1 MNLVCGS
8 RQSGVTYSL
17 ILRAIKYNHPMVVGT
32 EAHKKEVEKIC
43 KKNNWECPVV
53 YTFREIKEKRGL
65 KLNNLIIDNLDE
77 FVDWCMRE
85 IGLWASVDTVGLNV
99 DGKNE
104 KEMFIY
110 KLIDEKNIIKDTCE
124 ENINIKD
131 ICDENTPI
139 YDVCEENTCIKD
151 TCEESTNIKDICED
165 LAQ

>member
-8 RQSGVTYSL
+8 RQSGVTSSL
-17 ILRAIKYNHPMVVGT
+17 ILRAIKYNHPIVVGT
-32 EAHKKEVEKIC
+32 EAHKKEVGKIC

-85 IGLWASVDTVGLNV
+85 IDLCASVDTVGLNV
-99 DGKNE
+99 DGREYNS
-104 KEMFIY
+104 
-110 KLIDEKNIIKDTCE
+110 
-124 ENINIKD
+124 
-131 ICDENTPI
+131 PI
-139 YDVCEENTCIKD
+139 YDVCEESTCIKD
-151 TCEESTNIKDICED
+151 TCEESTNIKDTCED

>member
-85 IGLWASVDTVGLNV
+85 IGLCASVDTVGLNV
-99 DGKNE
+99 DGKNN
-104 KEMFIY
+104 KEIFIY
-110 KLIDEKNIIKDTCE
+110 HLIDEKNIIKDTCE

-131 ICDENTPI
+131 IC
-139 YDVCEENTCIKD
+139 EESTCIKD
-151 TCEESTNIKDICED
+151 TCEENTPIYDTCED

>member
-8 RQSGVTYSL
+8 RQSGVTSSL

-85 IGLWASVDTVGLNV
+85 IDLCASVDTVGLNV
-99 DGKNE
+99 DGREYNS
-104 KEMFIY
+104 
-110 KLIDEKNIIKDTCE
+110 
-124 ENINIKD
+124 
-131 ICDENTPI
+131 PI
-139 YDVCEENTCIKD
+139 YDVCEESTCIKD
-151 TCEESTNIKDICED
+151 TCEESTNIKDTCED

>member
-1 MNLVCGS
+1 MNFVCGS

-17 ILRAIKYNHPMVVGT
+17 ILRAIKYNYPMVVYT
-32 EAHKKEVEKIC
+32 EAHKKEVKKIC

-85 IGLWASVDTVGLNV
+85 MGLWASVDTVGLNV
-99 DGKNE
+99 DGREYNSPI
-104 KEMFIY
+104 F
-110 KLIDEKNIIKDTCE
+110 DTCE
-124 ENINIKD
+124 ENPNIF
-131 ICDENTPI
+131 
-139 YDVCEENTCIKD
+139 DVCEENTCIKD

>member
-8 RQSGVTYSL
+8 RQSGVTSSL
-17 ILRAIKYNHPMVVGT
+17 ILRAIKYNHPIVVGT

-99 DGKNE
+99 DGKNN
-104 KEMFIY
+104 KEIFIY
-110 KLIDEKNIIKDTCE
+110 HLIDEKNIIKDTYE

-131 ICDENTPI
+131 ICEENTPI
-139 YDVCEENTCIKD
+139 FDVCEENTCIKD
-151 TCEESTNIKDICED
+151 TCEKSTNIKDICED

>member
-8 RQSGVTYSL
+8 RQSGVTSSL
-17 ILRAIKYNHPMVVGT
+17 ILRAIKYNHPIVVGT

-85 IGLWASVDTVGLNV
+85 IGLCVRVDTVGLNV
-99 DGKNE
+99 DGREYNS
-104 KEMFIY
+104 
-110 KLIDEKNIIKDTCE
+110 
-124 ENINIKD
+124 
-131 ICDENTPI
+131 PI
-139 YDVCEENTCIKD
+139 YDVCEKNTCIKD
-151 TCEESTNIKDICED
+151 TCEENTNIKDICED

>member
-17 ILRAIKYNHPMVVGT
+17 ILRAIKYNHPIVVGT

-53 YTFREIKEKRGL
+53 YTFMEIKEKRGL

-85 IGLWASVDTVGLNV
+85 IGLCASVDTVGLNV

-131 ICDENTPI
+131 ICEENTPI
-139 YDVCEENTCIKD
+139 FDVCEENTCIKD
-151 TCEESTNIKDICED
+151 TCEESTNIKDTCED

>member
-1 MNLVCGS
+1 MNLICGS
-8 RQSGVTYSL
+8 RQSGVTSSL
-17 ILRAIKYNHPMVVGT
+17 ILRAIKYNHPMVVST
-32 EAHKKEVEKIC
+32 EAHKKEVKKIC

-53 YTFREIKEKRGL
+53 YTFRGIKEKRGL

-85 IGLWASVDTVGLNV
+85 IGLWASVDTVGLNI
-99 DGKNE
+99 DTKDE

-124 ENINIKD
+124 ESINIKD
-131 ICDENTPI
+131 ICEENTPI
-139 YDVCEENTCIKD
+139 FDVCEENTCIKD
-151 TCEESTNIKDICED
+151 TCEKSTNIKDICED

>member
-1 MNLVCGS
+1 MNFVCGS

-17 ILRAIKYNHPMVVGT
+17 ILRAIKYNYPMVVYT
-32 EAHKKEVEKIC
+32 EAHKKEVKKIC

-85 IGLWASVDTVGLNV
+85 MGLWASVDTVGLNV
-99 DGKNE
+99 DTKDE

-110 KLIDEKNIIKDTCE
+110 KLIDEKNIIKDTYE

-131 ICDENTPI
+131 ICEENTPI
-139 YDVCEENTCIKD
+139 Y
-151 TCEESTNIKDICED
+151 DICED

>member
-8 RQSGVTYSL
+8 RQSGVTSSL
-17 ILRAIKYNHPMVVGT
+17 ILRAIKYNHPIVVGT
-32 EAHKKEVEKIC
+32 EAHKKEVERIC

-85 IGLWASVDTVGLNV
+85 IDLCASVDTVGLNV
-99 DGKNE
+99 DGREYNS
-104 KEMFIY
+104 
-110 KLIDEKNIIKDTCE
+110 
-124 ENINIKD
+124 
-131 ICDENTPI
+131 PI
-139 YDVCEENTCIKD
+139 YDVCEESTCIKD
-151 TCEESTNIKDICED
+151 TCEESTNIKDTCED